1 MREKG
6 ERRARVS
13 LARFRAQIPFPFPF
27 ERLPRGLNPRPRADV
42 SLIMP

>member
-42 SLIMP
+42 S